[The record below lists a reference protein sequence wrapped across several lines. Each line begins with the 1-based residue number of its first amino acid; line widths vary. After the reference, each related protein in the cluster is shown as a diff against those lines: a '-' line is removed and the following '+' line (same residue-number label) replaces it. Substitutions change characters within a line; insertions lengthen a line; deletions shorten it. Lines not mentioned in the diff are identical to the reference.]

1 MIIDLNKKLSLN
13 SDGAAPNHLI
23 NSTSPY
29 LLQHAYNPV
38 NWYPWGEE
46 AFAKARKEN
55 KPILLS
61 IGYSTCY
68 WCHVMEREVFED
80 PEVARLMND
89 TMINIKID
97 REERPDLDDIYMSA
111 TQIITKS
118 GGWPNNVFVTPDLK
132 PFFATTYLP
141 PEMFTP
147 LIKNIYEG
155 WTTEQESIE
164 RQANKLSQFVIST
177 KEHKVNSQALRMP
190 DRKVVNNTID
200 HLKKYYDQSFGGFY
214 TEPKFPYE
222 ASLLFLLSS
231 SQLLDNQMALDMAQ
245 TSLNY
250 MASGGIN
257 DHVGG
262 GFHRYSTD
270 NQWHIP
276 HFEKMLYNQALL
288 ARAYTELYSISG
300 SALDLDVATNI
311 FAYVLRDMQNS
322 KGGFYSALDAE
333 TDRVEGAYYV
343 WSNEELALL
352 DPLELSWL
360 KQHYDFA
367 NIPDLPGH
375 ESTNDRVLYLK
386 ESKSLDLK
394 QKNKVMSSLLKIR
407 SKRKTPHLDDKIIT
421 SWNGLM
427 IDSLARAGIT
437 LNNPKYVN
445 AAKKSADFIL
455 DNLVDRSGNLLRSWR
470 NGKAHTQGFFED
482 YSFLI
487 QGLISTYKASKEQK
501 YLDSAIE
508 LTVKANSLFL
518 DSENGGY
525 FFTDGLETLLVRAKD
540 SADSAIPSANA
551 VMAHC
556 LLDLYEITGDVK
568 YQVQFEN
575 ILQAFA
581 TMIEKSPGSYTYMVY
596 SLMRYQTN
604 PTIIPNIPI
613 GLKTKE
619 HVLVAA
625 EIDPYN
631 RDLDIT
637 KLIIKLT
644 IEPGWHINANPASL
658 DLLIPTTV
666 QILDYQ
672 SNIQYPTPVDYSTP
686 LGNIKVYQ
694 DNITIL
700 AEISPAI
707 KTDNFKVRVRSQA
720 CKDSTCLLPS
730 DWVLDIA
737 NVGAGSSW
745 PH

>member
-1 MIIDLNKKLSLN
+1 
-13 SDGAAPNHLI
+13 
-23 NSTSPY
+23 
-29 LLQHAYNPV
+29 
-38 NWYPWGEE
+38 
-46 AFAKARKEN
+46 
-55 KPILLS
+55 
-61 IGYSTCY
+61 
-68 WCHVMEREVFED
+68 
-80 PEVARLMND
+80 
-89 TMINIKID
+89 
-97 REERPDLDDIYMSA
+97 
-111 TQIITKS
+111 
-118 GGWPNNVFVTPDLK
+118 
-132 PFFATTYLP
+132 
-141 PEMFTP
+141 
-147 LIKNIYEG
+147 
-155 WTTEQESIE
+155 
-164 RQANKLSQFVIST
+164 
-177 KEHKVNSQALRMP
+177 
-190 DRKVVNNTID
+190 
-200 HLKKYYDQSFGGFY
+200 
-214 TEPKFPYE
+214 
-222 ASLLFLLSS
+222 
-231 SQLLDNQMALDMAQ
+231 
-245 TSLNY
+245 
-250 MASGGIN
+250 
-257 DHVGG
+257 
-262 GFHRYSTD
+262 
-270 NQWHIP
+270 
-276 HFEKMLYNQALL
+276 
-288 ARAYTELYSISG
+288 
-300 SALDLDVATNI
+300 
-311 FAYVLRDMQNS
+311 
-322 KGGFYSALDAE
+322 
-333 TDRVEGAYYV
+333 
-343 WSNEELALL
+343 
-352 DPLELSWL
+352 
-360 KQHYDFA
+360 
-367 NIPDLPGH
+367 
-375 ESTNDRVLYLK
+375 
-386 ESKSLDLK
+386 
-394 QKNKVMSSLLKIR
+394 MSSLLKIR